1 MPRLIFP
8 ITCVFAGLALAPLAT
23 WAQAQETPFN
33 RCVVEALNSPN
44 PESQIFALS
53 RAKNLARQAAE
64 AANGGLEFYRA
75 EASMHAPVRESPCT
89 VNENGSWTFTFKGN
103 RPGESVMSI
112 ESAVTIDPKEWQISV
127 DYNGPVR

>member
-1 MPRLIFP
+1 MPRLIVP
-8 ITCVFAGLALAPLAT
+8 ITCVLVSLALAPLAAS
-23 WAQAQETPFN
+23 AQVQETPFN
-33 RCVVEALNSPN
+33 RCVTEALNSPN

-53 RAKNLARQAAE
+53 RAKNLARQGAE

-89 VNENGSWTFTFKGN
+89 ANENGSWTFTFKGN

-112 ESAVTIDPKEWQISV
+112 ETTVTIDPKDWQILV